1 MAFHSDF
8 FIWVLSFFI
17 MILGCS
23 FLFLRMRFVRPLRL
37 IRSVLDNN
45 DETAVRKLSS
55 VKGQFGQ
62 IVNLI
67 VRAAQQKKE
76 LENEIA
82 ERKRVEN
89 SLRESEERYR
99 NVVETSPDIIL
110 VMDLS
115 ANILIGNIRA
125 ATLFDITE
133 SVLVE
138 NLRSFLHQ
146 SEQENFKRILDN
158 VIRIGRIH
166 NVDCIM
172 LKKDGRSFNAEISLS
187 LLKTAMGDPK
197 NIMAIIKDVTDLKSA
212 EIEKARFEEQFR
224 TIYKMEAVGQLA
236 GGIAHDFNNIL
247 GAISGYADIILH
259 RYGSDEKLKKYSSMI
274 LSAATRAA
282 DLTSKLLTFS
292 RKSKMQLT
300 AIDVHTIL
308 NDMRDLLMHTIDKK
322 ITIKASFEATDAV
335 INGDASQFQSAV
347 MNLALNSRDAMPDGG
362 VLTIRT
368 GNHIVDKE
376 FSKSRAYTVA
386 PGYYVFIEVG
396 DTGTGIDE
404 QLMPHLFE
412 PFFTTKDIG
421 KGTGLGLASV
431 YGTVKSHR
439 GYIDVKSRK
448 GEGTTFIMYLPVSR
462 SVLDQ
467 SSVQSSEIQMGKGH
481 IIVVDDERF
490 ILEATAEMLSW
501 IGYRVSLAQ
510 SGDAALDIVKA
521 ETVDLM
527 IIDLMMPGMNGI
539 ETYKKVK
546 TINPRIKALLSTG
559 YKVDDEEQAIMN
571 EGFSAIIQKPFVSAQ
586 LAQIVYDTL
595 N

>member
-1 MAFHSDF
+1 
-8 FIWVLSFFI
+8 
-17 MILGCS
+17 
-23 FLFLRMRFVRPLRL
+23 
-37 IRSVLDNN
+37 
-45 DETAVRKLSS
+45 
-55 VKGQFGQ
+55 
-62 IVNLI
+62 
-67 VRAAQQKKE
+67 
-76 LENEIA
+76 
-82 ERKRVEN
+82 
-89 SLRESEERYR
+89 
-99 NVVETSPDIIL
+99 
-110 VMDLS
+110 
-115 ANILIGNIRA
+115 
-125 ATLFDITE
+125 
-133 SVLVE
+133 
-138 NLRSFLHQ
+138 
-146 SEQENFKRILDN
+146 
-158 VIRIGRIH
+158 
-166 NVDCIM
+166 
-172 LKKDGRSFNAEISLS
+172 
-187 LLKTAMGDPK
+187 
-197 NIMAIIKDVTDLKSA
+197 
-212 EIEKARFEEQFR
+212 
-224 TIYKMEAVGQLA
+224 
-236 GGIAHDFNNIL
+236 
-247 GAISGYADIILH
+247 
-259 RYGSDEKLKKYSSMI
+259 MI

-282 DLTSKLLTFS
+282 DLTGKLLTFS

-322 ITIKASFEATDAV
+322 ITINASFEASDAV

-362 VLTIRT
+362 VLTIKT

-386 PGYYVFIEVG
+386 PGYYVFIEVS

-467 SSVQSSEIQMGKGH
+467 TFVRSSEIQMGKGH
-481 IIVVDDERF
+481 IVVVDDERF
-490 ILEATAEMLSW
+490 ILEATEEMLSW
-501 IGYRVSLAQ
+501 IGYRVSVAQ
-510 SGDAALDIVKA
+510 SGDAALEIVKT

>member
-1 MAFHSDF
+1 M
-8 FIWVLSFFI
+8 
-17 MILGCS
+17 
-23 FLFLRMRFVRPLRL
+23 
-37 IRSVLDNN
+37 
-45 DETAVRKLSS
+45 
-55 VKGQFGQ
+55 KGQFGQ